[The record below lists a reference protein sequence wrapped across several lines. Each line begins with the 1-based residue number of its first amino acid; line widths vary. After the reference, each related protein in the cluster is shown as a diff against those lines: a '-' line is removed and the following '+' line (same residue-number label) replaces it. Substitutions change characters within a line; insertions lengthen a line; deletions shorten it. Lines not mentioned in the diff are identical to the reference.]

1 MSDLSFSPGIVY
13 FHVGGHGRPEF
24 TKYSYYYKGKAQPGS
39 GPNMAPVSQAFIE
52 ARKAARSK
60 AIPQGVIEWNNHPY
74 KIWEQL
80 RVLKEKVPA

>member
-1 MSDLSFSPGIVY
+1 
-13 FHVGGHGRPEF
+13 
-24 TKYSYYYKGKAQPGS
+24 
-39 GPNMAPVSQAFIE
+39 MAPVSQAFIE